1 MEYKR
6 ILDSGDLKS
15 RIENTITEF
24 YWVNK
29 IDINAKNDPFS
40 AIVYVDPKLVKYDE
54 VLEFIH
60 FLGDEEDTARCTIC
74 DTRAVMSLRE
84 GFESGKEFEYLIGL
98 NELKTI
104 LTRSYDLPDSKFIDA
119 IVKVHEDIHILI
131 KDRKPLPV

>member
-15 RIENTITEF
+15 RIQNTITEF

-40 AIVYVDPKLVKYDE
+40 AIVYVDPKLVNYDE
-54 VLEFIH
+54 VLEFIN
-60 FLGDEEDTARCTIC
+60 FLGDEENTARCTIC
-74 DTRAVMSLRE
+74 DTKAVMSLRE
-84 GFESGKEFEYLIGL
+84 GFNSGKEFEYLIGL

-119 IVKVHEDIHILI
+119 IVKVHEDIHVLI
-131 KDRKPLPV
+131 KDKKPLPV

>member
-15 RIENTITEF
+15 RIQNTITEF

-54 VLEFIH
+54 VLEFIN
-60 FLGDEEDTARCTIC
+60 FLGDEENTARCTIC
-74 DTRAVMSLRE
+74 DTRAIMSLRE
-84 GFESGKEFEYLIGL
+84 GFDSGKEFEYLIGL

-119 IVKVHEDIHILI
+119 IVKVHEDIHVLI
-131 KDRKPLPV
+131 KDKKPLPV